1 MPVEMIWGLRGVR
14 SRFFGSV
21 TAADLL
27 HHLREVCR
35 HPDFRDLRFSI
46 LDFRDATDAVDD
58 ADLLEVSTEL
68 IDSQYTNPNI
78 LVAAVTTERE
88 SIDHLTRF
96 IGLGVLNRQFQIFST
111 PDAAMDWIAEQS
123 TFLLH

>member
-1 MPVEMIWGLRGVR
+1 MPVEMVWESRGVR
-14 SRFFGSV
+14 SRFFGPV

-27 HHLREVCR
+27 HHVREVCC
-35 HPDFRDLRFSI
+35 HPDFSDLRFSI